1 MTYEIYDQYY
11 SEFIGSVQLLSD
23 LMSVLEEKA
32 LTIVD
37 EVEDLDNKVIKVY
50 CV

>member
-11 SEFIGSVQLLSD
+11 SD